1 MGAVQGRPNQ
11 GFGRTTE
18 SEQIPTHIDE
28 TDAETNPEDDSDA
41 KNQKG
46 PKIKE
51 INLESDKP
59 EPSEEA
65 KKAK

>member
-1 MGAVQGRPNQ
+1 MH
-11 GFGRTTE
+11 
-18 SEQIPTHIDE
+18 IPTHIDE
-28 TDAETNPEDDSDA
+28 TDTETNPEDDSDA

-65 KKAK
+65 KKAI

>member
-1 MGAVQGRPNQ
+1 MN
-11 GFGRTTE
+11 
-18 SEQIPTHIDE
+18 IDE

-41 KNQKG
+41 KNKKG

-65 KKAK
+65 KKAKWNKNDFPVFRNSIKSK